1 MKVMF
6 LDIDGVLQPYNNE
19 YAFCNKIPRD
29 LLIKYISLKYQ
40 RDYFMHYSLEVRYC
54 LLDWDVKAI
63 RRIRHICEKT
73 DAKIVMSSGWRPSTY
88 GKDDPTH
95 LRDLLHIWD
104 LDKYYLGET
113 EVLWR
118 ESSNRGM
125 KMDKAK
131 EYLKDYD
138 VEGFRKR
145 VVEIVDYLL
154 NHDDITNYVVIDD
167 MDLYNAGLDGHYVR
181 TCDIINDDQ
190 AKECIKILNSSY
202 NIQNDLMQV
211 NKKIVKNV

>member
-1 MKVMF
+1 MKVIF

-19 YAFCNKIPRD
+19 YAFRNKIPRD

-40 RDYFMHYSLEVRYC
+40 RDYFRHYSLEVRYC
-54 LLDWDVKAI
+54 LLDWDAKAI
-63 RRIRHICEKT
+63 RRIRRICEET
-73 DAKIVMSSGWRPSTY
+73 DAEIVMSTGWRPSTY
-88 GKDDPTH
+88 GKNDPTH

-104 LDKYYLGET
+104 LDKYYQGET
-113 EVLWR
+113 DVLLS
-118 ESSNRGM
+118 EYSKLSK

-145 VVEIVDYLL
+145 AVEIVDYLL
-154 NHDDITNYVVIDD
+154 NHEDITNYVVIDD

-181 TCDIINDDQ
+181 TCNIINDEQ
-190 AKECIKILNSSY
+190 AEKCIHILNAEESKK
-202 NIQNDLMQV
+202 NIQC
-211 NKKIVKNV
+211 